1 MSRCHTRDLLLLLI
15 QFRHFSTSAIAFAA
29 ASSPPLTRRLTG
41 LEADVLNVWGDFL
54 EALRETNKE
63 LIGMTDAKLGQN
75 LDAENR
81 LLKKITTSITGT
93 STIAKFYKKSFEMEL
108 KAEKKLLT

>member
-1 MSRCHTRDLLLLLI
+1 MDASNARAVLRKENELVDELIKTSSAFTRG
-15 QFRHFSTSAIAFAA
+15 
-29 ASSPPLTRRLTG
+29 LTG
-41 LEADVLNVWGDFL
+41 LEADILKVWGDFL
-54 EALRETNKE
+54 EYSRETNKE

-75 LDAENR
+75 LDAENK

-93 STIAKFYKKSFEMEL
+93 TTIAKFYKKWFEAEL